1 MNLNIKVTKI
11 LYYRFLLLDQFRFG
25 ETHFTTHPRFVAD
38 GSAISPF
45 LGGYVVARNNSTMGV
60 DSTGGCQRE
69 VVNGGLSFGARKIV
83 NM

>member
-1 MNLNIKVTKI
+1 
-11 LYYRFLLLDQFRFG
+11 
-25 ETHFTTHPRFVAD
+25 VAD

-45 LGGYVVARNNSTMGV
+45 LGGYVVARNNSTMEV
-60 DSTGGCQRE
+60 VSTGGCQRE